1 MSSIGGLL
9 MLRNFVQTIVVL
21 FLVFSPV
28 RAQEEQD
35 VKGGQDHP
43 LLSRMPGFY
52 LSGYEAKDFDS
63 YTSSYLSGAEAVWE
77 GKLTKLDYTLKTGA
91 KPVSMVQIARNYEN
105 AIRQIG
111 GKILSSDP
119 RIITAKIEK
128 AGAIT
133 HVEVAAYN
141 DGRDYEVVIVESKA
155 MEQEVTA
162 NAAALSQSIAAT
174 GKAAVYGIYFDTGK
188 SVIKPE
194 SDPTLEEIAKLL
206 KNNPQLQVYVVGHT
220 DSVGTLEANLK
231 LSADRADA
239 VVKALVGR
247 GIEAPRLKSAGVGP
261 YSPAASN
268 KTDEGKAKN
277 RRVEL
282 VERN

>member
-1 MSSIGGLL
+1 
-9 MLRNFVQTIVVL
+9 
-21 FLVFSPV
+21 
-28 RAQEEQD
+28 
-35 VKGGQDHP
+35 
-43 LLSRMPGFY
+43 
-52 LSGYEAKDFDS
+52 
-63 YTSSYLSGAEAVWE
+63 
-77 GKLTKLDYTLKTGA
+77 
-91 KPVSMVQIARNYEN
+91 MVQIARNYEN

-111 GKILSSDP
+111 GKILYSDP
-119 RIITAKIEK
+119 RIINAKIEK

-133 HVEVAAYN
+133 HVEVSAYN
-141 DGRDYEVVIVESKA
+141 DGKDYEVVIVESKA
-155 MEQEVTA
+155 MKQEVTA
-162 NAAALSQSIAAT
+162 NAADLSQSIAAA

-188 SVIKPE
+188 AVIKPE
-194 SDPTLEEIAKLL
+194 SDPTLEEIVKLL
-206 KNNPQLQVYVVGHT
+206 KNNPRLQLYVVGHT
-220 DSVGTLEANLK
+220 DSVGTLEMNLK

-247 GIEAPRLKSAGVGP
+247 GIESPRLKSAGVGP

>member
-1 MSSIGGLL
+1 